1 MTAQNT
7 YRGGTPP
14 NGITDKK
21 ADRKGGGPDVFT
33 VNDGIPFWGLGDHE
47 TLIVALAIPVV
58 TLSGWKRPCTVRESD
73 LESAMVRS
81 LDR

>member
-1 MTAQNT
+1 MVLLSIKQI
-7 YRGGTPP
+7 G
-14 NGITDKK
+14 KE
-21 ADRKGGGPDVFT
+21 VELMFT
-33 VNDGIPFWGLGDHE
+33 VTDGIPFWGLVYHE